1 MIREYLNN
9 YYLMEQSIKECDEEL
24 EIIKAKLYAS
34 PAFDTSGIPK
44 NPSPRNRIEDTYIDI
59 IQRKEIL
66 TAQREEYM
74 SIKQK
79 VERYIDG
86 ISDLLTRRI
95 FEKHILQKKTFKVIA
110 DELGGNNT
118 ESSVNKAYNR
128 YIRDNPD

>member
-9 YYLMEQSIKECDEEL
+9 YYLMEQLIKECDEEL
-24 EIIKAKLYAS
+24 EVIEAKLYTS

-44 NPSPRNRIEDTYIDI
+44 NPSPRNRIEDTYIEI
-59 IQRKEIL
+59 IHRKERL
-66 TAQREEYM
+66 TAKREEYKSTKKM
-74 SIKQK
+74 

-86 ISDLLTRRI
+86 ISDLLTHKI